1 MGSKSRTKGKAAE
14 LEVVH
19 VLRERG
25 PFPNAERDLEQVRG
39 EDNGRDIIETPGFVV
54 QVKRRARVTQ
64 SVIEAGLA
72 EAAGSTTDDDPLAVV
87 WHRSDRQ
94 PWRVT
99 MDAEQWCRLV
109 HYAQYSGGL

>member
-19 VLRERG
+19 ILREHG

-39 EDNGRDIIETPGFVV
+39 TDNGRDIIGTDEFVI
-54 QVKRRARVTQ
+54 QVKRRKRVTQ
-64 SVIEAGLA
+64 SVIEAGLV
-72 EAAGSTTDDDPLAVV
+72 EAAGSTGPDEFGVCI
-87 WHRSDRQ
+87 HRSDCQ

-99 MDAEQWCRLV
+99 MGLFQWLEMVWRMR
-109 HYAQYSGGL
+109 Q

>member
-1 MGSKSRTKGKAAE
+1 MGSKSRTKGKSAE

-19 VLRERG
+19 ILREHG

-39 EDNGRDIIETPGFVV
+39 TDNGRDIVSTPGFVI

-64 SVIEAGLA
+64 SVIESGLA
-72 EAAGSTTDDDPLAVV
+72 EAAGSTTDEDPFAAV

-99 MDAEQWCRLV
+99 MDAEQWCAMVWRMW
-109 HYAQYSGGL
+109 Q